1 MAMWNGEMLDE
12 LKNHLSK
19 TGNNGV
25 GAEPNP
31 DSEPEKIQVT
41 EIVTEIIESDDQKGS
56 NEAPSKNEADYNT
69 AFKSNEKT
77 TPSRA
82 FEGLFKNQNT
92 KFGGNME
99 NNSKSSILSMSL
111 IDASLNTDSDIAKVY
126 EGLNKYIEES
136 RLEEKLN
143 AKIKTILVSN
153 TKDYPNVG
161 NLFLT
166 TILTVAISDGVA
178 LTFPSVFPQSQNEDS
193 TIQNIMDYDERIR
206 NEISNTRGSSNKMQK
221 NFYTPDIIVDSKF
234 KEICKEHVRR
244 EVSGEVK
251 VVLLPPFILSNQ
263 ESLKE
268 AEDRRIAI
276 NKIAAASLNSL
287 YTTLAVNIRKETRD
301 VVVSDLF
308 SNGNKM
314 SLELNIHHP
323 DFSVKDLAGNT
334 HRANFQIC
342 GSCTS
347 DRQENDQSWNQSGT
361 IKKLLITSGYVDA
374 IPYTEKVNLGFQNF
388 KNMVRLMP
396 NVVVTDIA
404 MKTPTLNMFLLGLIN
419 STILLDKSASLMV
432 FKNNIKSKN
441 DPSGFDHICDISAEV
456 SNGMLQ
462 QGGKGEKVRIDLK
475 DKKLSDE
482 AINGI
487 LTEMFSGPAML
498 SLDIIPYN
506 SCSNAE
512 HTILKAAI
520 SSNQNDQIH
529 AINDIIG
536 SADVLTNGA
545 FSNIFNPN
553 KGMIRSEDI
562 FANVTWFPAGVFYS
576 GSEVHDLREIDL
588 SVIANTCVGAKSG
601 YVFRWTQADIAYGK
615 DGRED
620 CILEKLD
627 ILNKGIEL
635 SSNAF
640 VTSRGY
646 RVTFTSD
653 FISALTKAVQENGL
667 DYKFSTNTLDL
678 KTSTGYE
685 QVAEMYA
692 GAGFKQNPG
701 FIRNTGYNSNGR
713 RSLFSSKLGLWD

>member
-1 MAMWNGEMLDE
+1 MAMWNNEFLQGIENHIKEYGDGEE
-12 LKNHLSK
+12 K
-19 TGNNGV
+19 
-25 GAEPNP
+25 AE
-31 DSEPEKIQVT
+31 DTDTETKIEVT
-41 EIVTEIIESDDQKGS
+41 EIVEDLTQSNKPKVEVAETE
-56 NEAPSKNEADYNT
+56 
-69 AFKSNEKT
+69 FKQSSETHKATNSFT
-77 TPSRA
+77 
-82 FEGLFKNQNT
+82 QNT
-92 KFGGNME
+92 FNKQSGGNME
-99 NNSKSSILSMSL
+99 NGKSSILSMSL

-126 EGLNKYIEES
+126 EGFNKYIEES
-136 RLEEKLN
+136 RLEDKLN

-166 TILTVAISDGVA
+166 TILTVAISDGIA
-178 LTFPSVFPQSQNEDS
+178 LTFPTVFPQSQNEDS
-193 TIQNIMDYDERIR
+193 TIQNVMDYDERIR
-206 NEISNTRGSSNKMQK
+206 NEISNSRGNTSKLQK

-244 EVSGEVK
+244 EVSNEVK

-263 ESLKE
+263 ESLKD

-276 NKIAAASLNSL
+276 HKIAAASLNSL

-301 VVVSDLF
+301 VIVSDLF

-323 DFSVKDLAGNT
+323 DYSVKDLAGNV

-347 DRQENDQSWNQSGT
+347 DRQDNDQSWNQSGT
-361 IKKLLITSGYVDA
+361 IKKLLITSGFIDA
-374 IPYTEKVNLGFQNF
+374 VPFQDQINLGFQNV
-388 KNMVRLMP
+388 KKIIRLMP
-396 NVVVTDIA
+396 NIIVTDIA

-419 STILLDKSASLMV
+419 SVILLDKSASLMV

-441 DPSGFDHICDISAEV
+441 DPSGFDHICDLSGDVNNGFMGQPGAKAEKIRV
-456 SNGMLQ
+456 
-462 QGGKGEKVRIDLK
+462 DLK
-475 DKKLSDE
+475 DKKLSDD

-520 SSNQNDQIH
+520 SSNQNDQTN
-529 AINDIIG
+529 AINDIIS
-536 SADVLTNGA
+536 SANVLTNGA
-545 FSNIFNPN
+545 FSKNFNPN
-553 KGMIRSEDI
+553 GGMIRPNDI

-588 SVIANTCVGAKSG
+588 SVIANTCVGPKAG
-601 YVFRWTQADIAYGK
+601 YVYRWTKADMDFGR

-627 ILNKGIEL
+627 ILNKGVEL
-635 SSNAF
+635 TTNAF

-646 RVTFTSD
+646 RVTFTSE

-667 DYKFSTNTLDL
+667 EYKFSTNTLDL

-692 GAGFKQNPG
+692 GAGFKQNPN
-701 FIRNTGYNSNGR
+701 FIRNTGYNAGGR
-713 RSLFSSKLGLWD
+713 RSQFSSRLGLWDN